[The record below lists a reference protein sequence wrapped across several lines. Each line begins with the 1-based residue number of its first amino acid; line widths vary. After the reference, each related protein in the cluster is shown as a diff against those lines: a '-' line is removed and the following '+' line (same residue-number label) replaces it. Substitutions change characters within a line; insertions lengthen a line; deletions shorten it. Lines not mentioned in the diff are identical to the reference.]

1 MNAIA
6 LHAFVVPAAASGTA
20 GAYVDWWVIHIS
32 VTNLVIIG
40 LMVVTFVAAL
50 LLPFPGHD
58 EDHDEDRTTAP
69 ETGSEGQ
76 RSRP

>member
-6 LHAFVVPAAASGTA
+6 LHALVVPAAASGTA
-20 GAYVDWWVIHIS
+20 GAYIDWWVIHIS
-32 VTNLVIIG
+32 VTNLIIIG

-58 EDHDEDRTTAP
+58 EDLTTAP

-76 RSRP
+76 GSRP